1 MILILTQADDVHAD
15 AAEAELGRRD
25 ARWLRFDPAQVPTR
39 ASIAVHFADGR
50 VRRTLHHDGGQVD
63 LDEVSA
69 VWFRRP
75 GRPVPPAHLT
85 GYLADFVAGESA
97 TFVGDAWET
106 LDALAVPA
114 PRPVVQRAQYKLRQ
128 LQLAA
133 QLGFELPETVA
144 GNHPDAVLD
153 LFNAHGGHL
162 ISKQVGL
169 NRLGGGLVRY
179 TEPVRH
185 RDLVHV
191 EGIRQCPVIVQSY
204 VPKRLE
210 LRVTVVGERVYAAA
224 IDSQHAHHTRYDWR
238 RYDDKNSRMCPWDL
252 PGDVAARCVELTRR
266 LGLRYGAIDLVL
278 TPDDRYV
285 FLEINPSGQYLWVED
300 ATGLPIT
307 AAIVDLLMS
316 ATATATTGGN
326 P

>member
-15 AAEAELGRRD
+15 AVEAELGRRN
-25 ARWLRFDPAQVPTR
+25 ARWLRFDPALVPTK
-39 ASIAVHFADGR
+39 ASMALRIIDGR
-50 VRRTLHHDGGQVD
+50 VRRTLHHDGRQVN

-75 GRPVPPAHLT
+75 GRPVPPAHL
-85 GYLADFVAGESA
+85 GGHVADFVADESA

-128 LQLAA
+128 LQLAG

-144 GNHPDAVLD
+144 GNDPDAVLD

-169 NRLGGGLVRY
+169 TRLGDGLVRY
-179 TEPVRH
+179 TEPVRR
-185 RDLVHV
+185 RDLVHID
-191 EGIRQCPVIVQSY
+191 GIRQCPLIIQSY

-224 IDSQHAHHTRYDWR
+224 IDSQRANHTRHDWR
-238 RYDDKNSRMCPWDL
+238 RYDDKNTRMRPWNL
-252 PGDVAARCVELTRR
+252 PEDVADRCVRLTRQ
-266 LGLRYGAIDLVL
+266 LGLCYGAIDLVL

-307 AAIVDLLMS
+307 AAIVDLLLS
-316 ATATATTGGN
+316 TAAIPTGEKS
-326 P
+326 